1 MDFEKELIEFIY
13 SLTSVKKPIKEN
25 NKFPSKCIIT
35 EDGKMEQVKDVFIY
49 PGEVSED
56 NQSSIKPIY
65 WDNDIKNN
73 SSMNEEKE
81 E

>member
-25 NKFPSKCIIT
+25 DKFPSKCVIT

-56 NQSSIKPIY
+56 NQSSIKPTY
-65 WDNDIKNN
+65 WINDIENSNMNN
-73 SSMNEEKE
+73 KEKE